1 MFSIFTNFPKPNKAL
16 NAEFAQ
22 FPVFFQSNSNLYLN
36 FEKRCQP
43 RSKGKQR
50 KKGLRRTVCTVRCL
64 RRIKSSIMELPS
76 SSSDWISK
84 LHSLRKLNTMTSPYY
99 SCGLTKAYSGSSGR
113 WKSLRKFGL
122 QSAGGCPHSLPQWVD
137 SCDVVPPVPFTRN
150 WLIQLIQ
157 FSVDKLMNIPDRPYL
172 SLTQHQAHPQDKPIE
187 LTQYWIQYSVCLVSQ
202 SCLAVRYEIEKGL
215 RAVYV

>member
-1 MFSIFTNFPKPNKAL
+1 MFSIFTNYPKPNKAL

-113 WKSLRKFGL
+113 WKKPKKVWPPKCRWLPSLTASVSQQLRR
-122 QSAGGCPHSLPQWVD
+122 SATSPFHRTMID
-137 SCDVVPPVPFTRN
+137 SVNSV
-150 WLIQLIQ
+150 
-157 FSVDKLMNIPDRPYL
+157 FSGQADEYTRPYL
-172 SLTQHQAHPQDKPIE
+172 SLTVKEESPGSSTRQANWVNSI
-187 LTQYWIQYSVCLVSQ
+187 LNTILCMFS
-202 SCLAVRYEIEKGL
+202 
-215 RAVYV
+215 